1 MTLNDA
7 IRYAHMN
14 RGHIYTTDELWED
27 DENCILEDSLG
38 NLVYGNS
45 GEIIIDISALPVDGW
60 WDATDIDVEEDIEIL
75 PERKRINYHT
85 DVLWDENDMDF

>member
-1 MTLNDA
+1 MTLKDA
-7 IRYAHMN
+7 IRSAKIN
-14 RGHIYTTDELWED
+14 KGHIYTTDKLWED

-45 GEIIIDISALPVDGW
+45 GEIIIDISVLPLNGW
-60 WDATDIDVEEDIEIL
+60 WDATDISEEEDTEIL
-75 PERKRINYHT
+75 PERKRTNYHT